1 MKAVKFVTNKEE
13 TIIMKNTIGKGVFAK
28 GGAVLSKENAL
39 ISAMQMGVDFDKD
52 FHAQSYGNEL
62 AELAKKVRYRKSKT
76 SSGSLGRAFFDH
88 LKKIYDKNPS
98 KYQNLVKSYSL
109 GGDVENFSLFEI
121 VVVSKELNKDGG
133 YKFNNFPFRVLVSA
147 ENMHEAKEIAKEY
160 WDEAYSD
167 SDLFIVEILSDAEYR
182 SKYLKKMAKGGGV
195 KGGNYY
201 TIYQD
206 EEGSVK
212 TEFDNYEDALADF
225 KEFERDD
232 ANISLWQVVD
242 GKNIFLKQHNS
253 SADIEYVELSNGDIV
268 VTLEKQDG
276 KWYEGDVLEGEE
288 PYAWGSKTYM
298 GYLKPKDLAQ
308 WLGKDYGGYF
318 EIVDQYGKGGGIGFK
333 GLSAKVA
340 KRYAGKKVAPKY
352 QGEYGKRYS
361 KSEAKEVGDKVA
373 GKVYW
378 QQQGRKMAMGGGLAQ
393 YPNDLPKAEAERLFH
408 LSHKNAKVGDRL
420 WNNFKRTPL
429 RLIYSNLDERG
440 IKYARGGNVNEGGKI
455 LQEIST
461 HKAVKKGDKIYI
473 YLKGL
478 TIKNDDDREFAK
490 EFPDLFKD
498 ELLRVIPAENEDDLF
513 DIFENYEET
522 NRYNLSGYARGGN
535 VNTGRAWRLDRAKYN
550 KSERYEI
557 PYSERKSKFEDGGQI
572 GQEIV
577 FDDSGEENTGVI
589 KDITNA
595 GDYIVK
601 SDDGRTLL
609 AQRELDVI
617 SLGAMR
623 SASTEAPKKR
633 FGFFED
639 GGELEHSLHY
649 LRLEHLSRRINSLQQ
664 QIEADYRNESV
675 DSLTDKMEAELER
688 LTLERELMMFGKD
701 EYEDGGQIGQEIVFD
716 DSGEENTGV
725 IKDVTNA
732 GDYIVSSDDGRTLL
746 AQRDR
751 DVISLGKMREKSM
764 AKKRFGF
771 FEEGGGVDNMG
782 VFGEKKVIT
791 LKPTTTLR
799 DKKGFRFYSTNGGNT
814 LYAEKNDKV
823 FNVSENDFRIMS
835 QVPERFTFIGLIDD
849 NDVKDLDPF
858 YYEKKS
864 MQEIR
869 NSFGMAEGGGVDE
882 KVILSFSFNEDNVNL
897 KDVIDVVKTYS
908 ADYYTSG
915 DMSERSLYVT
925 LRKSKASELKSDIKS
940 EFDVYD
946 FEIVKSRYQ
955 YAEGGGVSGL
965 DDLIRG

>member
-1 MKAVKFVTNKEE
+1 
-13 TIIMKNTIGKGVFAK
+13 MKNTIGKGVFAK
-28 GGAVLSKENAL
+28 GGEVLSKENAL

-98 KYQNLVKSYSL
+98 KYQDLVKSFSE
-109 GGDVENFSLFEI
+109 GGS
-121 VVVSKELNKDGG
+121 
-133 YKFNNFPFRVLVSA
+133 
-147 ENMHEAKEIAKEY
+147 
-160 WDEAYSD
+160 
-167 SDLFIVEILSDAEYR
+167 
-182 SKYLKKMAKGGGV
+182 
-195 KGGNYY
+195 
-201 TIYQD
+201 
-206 EEGSVK
+206 
-212 TEFDNYEDALADF
+212 
-225 KEFERDD
+225 
-232 ANISLWQVVD
+232 
-242 GKNIFLKQHNS
+242 
-253 SADIEYVELSNGDIV
+253 
-268 VTLEKQDG
+268 
-276 KWYEGDVLEGEE
+276 
-288 PYAWGSKTYM
+288 
-298 GYLKPKDLAQ
+298 
-308 WLGKDYGGYF
+308 
-318 EIVDQYGKGGGIGFK
+318 IGFK
-333 GLSAKVA
+333 GLSDKVA

-429 RLIYSNLDERG
+429 RLIYSNLDDRG
-440 IKYARGGNVNEGGKI
+440 IKYARGGNVNKGGEI

-550 KSERYEI
+550 KSERYET

-601 SDDGRTLL
+601 ADDGRTLL
-609 AQRELDVI
+609 AQRQLDVI

-623 SASTEAPKKR
+623 SASNEAPRKR
-633 FGFFED
+633 FGFF
-639 GGELEHSLHY
+639 
-649 LRLEHLSRRINSLQQ
+649 
-664 QIEADYRNESV
+664 
-675 DSLTDKMEAELER
+675 
-688 LTLERELMMFGKD
+688 
-701 EYEDGGQIGQEIVFD
+701 EDGGQIGQEIVFD

-751 DVISLGKMREKSM
+751 DVISLGKMREMPM

-771 FEEGGGVDNMG
+771 FEEGGGV
-782 VFGEKKVIT
+782 
-791 LKPTTTLR
+791 
-799 DKKGFRFYSTNGGNT
+799 GNT
-814 LYAEKNDKV
+814 KTTPSHIVK
-823 FNVSENDFRIMS
+823 FKQDF
-835 QVPERFTFIGLIDD
+835 
-849 NDVKDLDPF
+849 
-858 YYEKKS
+858 
-864 MQEIR
+864 
-869 NSFGMAEGGGVDE
+869 AEGGLNTRIRTWYMKTFPQDERGQYIDLYNTFADLWNALQNKENVYNVIGEGDSLIRERLFDKLSQLKGV
-882 KVILSFSFNEDNVNL
+882 K
-897 KDVIDVVKTYS
+897 Y
-908 ADYYTSG
+908 
-915 DMSERSLYVT
+915 M
-925 LRKSKASELKSDIKS
+925 
-940 EFDVYD
+940 DVYNLWLESD
-946 FEIVKSRYQ
+946 DDDYFAQ
-955 YAEGGGVSGL
+955 GGGVSGL